1 MTIGRRPT
9 QSRELVRISDRIS
22 FLYLEHCKINRD
34 SNALTVTDEHG
45 TAHIPAAAIG
55 ALLLGPGTT
64 VTQQAMLL
72 LSDSGSTAVWV
83 GERGVRYYAH
93 GSPLARSSRL
103 LEAQA
108 SAVSNRR
115 ARLQVARAMYEMR
128 FPGEDVTRLT
138 MQQLRGR
145 EGARVRQIYRDQSE
159 RTGVEWQRRNYDPD
173 RWEDA
178 DPINQALSAANAA
191 LYGVVHSVVVALGC
205 SPALGFIHT
214 GHHRSFVYD
223 IADLY
228 KSEVSIPVAF
238 DVAAETTINIAAAT
252 RRRIRDQLHD
262 GRLLERSARDIQSL
276 ILGSPSLLEDEALD
290 ADVISLWDE
299 RGPNVAGG
307 TLYDTPR

>member
-1 MTIGRRPT
+1 MTIARRPT
-9 QSRELVRISDRIS
+9 QSAELVRVSDRVS
-22 FLYLEHCKINRD
+22 FLYLEHCTIKRD
-34 SNALTVTDEHG
+34 SNALTVSDEHG
-45 TAHIPAAAIG
+45 TAYIPAATIG

-93 GSPLARSSRL
+93 GVPLARSSRL

-108 SAVSNRR
+108 TAVSNRR
-115 ARLQVARAMYEMR
+115 SRLQVARAMYERR
-128 FPGEDVTRLT
+128 FPGEDVSRLS

-145 EGARVRQIYRDQSE
+145 EGARVRQIYRDQSQ
-159 RTGVEWQRRNYDPD
+159 RTGVEWRRRQYDSD
-173 RWEDA
+173 RWEYA
-178 DPINQALSAANAA
+178 DPINQALSATNAA
-191 LYGVVHSVVVALGC
+191 LYGVVHSVIVALGC

-214 GHHRSFVYD
+214 GHYRSFVYD

-238 DVAAETTINIAAAT
+238 DVTAETTFNIASRA

-262 GRLLERSARDIQSL
+262 GRLLERSARDIQALL
-276 ILGSPSLLEDEALD
+276 IGNRHEETLD
-290 ADVISLWDE
+290 TDVISLWDD

-307 TLYDTPR
+307 TLYEPPP

>member
-1 MTIGRRPT
+1 MTIARRPT

-22 FLYLEHCKINRD
+22 FLYLEHANIHRD

-45 TAHIPAAAIG
+45 TAHIPAATIG
-55 ALLLGPGTT
+55 TLLLGPGTT

-72 LSDSGSTAVWV
+72 LADSGATAVWV

-93 GSPLARSSRL
+93 GNPLARSSRL

-108 SAVSNRR
+108 AAVSNRR
-115 ARLQVARAMYEMR
+115 TRLQVARAMYELR

-145 EGARVRQIYRDQSE
+145 EGSRVRQIYRDQSN
-159 RTGVEWQRRNYDPD
+159 RTGVEWRRRQYDPD

-191 LYGVVHSVVVALGC
+191 LYAVIHSVVVALGC

-238 DVAAETTINIAAAT
+238 DVAADTTINIAAQT

-262 GRLLERSARDIQSL
+262 GQLLERSARDIQSL
-276 ILGSPSLLEDEALD
+276 ILGSSTLLQDEELD
-290 ADVISLWDE
+290 AEANSLWDE
-299 RGPNVAGG
+299 RGHNVAGG